1 MNLTGMVHLLTLHA
15 NLLSA
20 PQVCAAAKL
29 LQRHAAHGRTK
40 HDHSTSASEREPVAV
55 QQPAGLHQASDA
67 AGSTGGQQATQPTA
81 AGQRAVQAAADM
93 AAVPLQPNCTVAI
106 MMDPSPEYVVAVL
119 ACVAVGY
126 ATITPFAGVAQC
138 QSTLP
143 LSASA
148 VVQKKY
154 EWQHFGAPIWMQV
167 QQC

>member
-40 HDHSTSASEREPVAV
+40 HDHSTSASEHEPVAV
-55 QQPAGLHQASDA
+55 RQLAGLHQASDA

-126 ATITPFAGVAQC
+126 ATITP
-138 QSTLP
+138 L
-143 LSASA
+143 LLEWRSAWA
-148 VVQKKY
+148 RCNYRHQL
-154 EWQHFGAPIWMQV
+154 
-167 QQC
+167 